1 MKDYIMKKMS
11 QMLLTLCL
19 SLALI
24 VPCYAAVDADHA
36 SQHTPTAA
44 EDTFWIENFT
54 PLGIASY
61 SRGDYVTGTLVA
73 AADLS
78 ALYFLGITVASAVQI
93 AENGDNGYGG
103 LAMLAGVIYG
113 SLSYGAGRGI
123 GLIGHAVQNTHTTDY
138 QQIHHRQDN
147 FSAVPTLFT
156 TDF

>member
-1 MKDYIMKKMS
+1 MKKMS
-11 QMLLTLCL
+11 QLILTLCL
-19 SLALI
+19 SFGLVA
-24 VPCYAAVDADHA
+24 P
-36 SQHTPTAA
+36 SFAA
-44 EDTFWIENFT
+44 EDTFWSENFT

-103 LAMLAGVIYG
+103 LAMLAGVIYA

-138 QQIHHRQDN
+138 QGTHHRKDN